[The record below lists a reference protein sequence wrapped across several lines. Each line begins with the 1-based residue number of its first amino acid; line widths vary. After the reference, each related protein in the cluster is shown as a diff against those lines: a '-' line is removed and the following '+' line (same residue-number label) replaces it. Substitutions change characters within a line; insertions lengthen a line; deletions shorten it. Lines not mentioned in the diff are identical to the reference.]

1 MTEEETFTS
10 PGDFKKLI
18 EDQKTLF
25 DKKADEA
32 EAKNRNM
39 SAVGYRS
46 RVIMCIDVLEKFK
59 GVEQYIN
66 MLEEEIKCRDAA
78 VIAEIDHELEQ
89 AEAEAM
95 YEAEME
101 AEEQAR
107 AYAEAQAE
115 YEASQ
120 CYYDGEY

>member
-18 EDQKTLF
+18 EDQKTLL
-25 DKKADEA
+25 DKKAD
-32 EAKNRNM
+32 
-39 SAVGYRS
+39 
-46 RVIMCIDVLEKFK
+46 
-59 GVEQYIN
+59 
-66 MLEEEIKCRDAA
+66 
-78 VIAEIDHELEQ
+78 
-89 AEAEAM
+89 EAEAM

-107 AYAEAQAE
+107 ADAEAQAE

-120 CYYDGEY
+120 CYYHGEY